1 MASKVSV
8 PTSTVTCGC
17 ATGGGEHDQAVA
29 LGHISHWSRA
39 ALAALG
45 PSSREQEQGC
55 VFELPTD
62 FAPICTELLNQ
73 AAIVVVHLSYGP
85 SCYRCRPR
93 RQLPY
98 SVRCAL
104 FSSKLSGVSV
114 SKDEHCTLREAHVWA
129 WAGH

>member
-85 SCYRCRPR
+85 SCYRCRSR

-98 SVRCAL
+98 RPVRIAL
-104 FSSKLSGVSV
+104 TGHTGVCNQDVYLPKVFANCFKKVVQS
-114 SKDEHCTLREAHVWA
+114 
-129 WAGH
+129 